1 VPPIIA
7 ALDSDKDGLISAEEI
22 AVASASLKKLDK
34 NGDGKITVDE
44 LRPEGSRGQGGRFAP
59 GREPSGRPDAR
70 EQGGQRPGR
79 ADAREQGGQRPG
91 RPDARE
97 QGGQRP
103 APGENP
109 TRRRRP
115 QLEEDQ

>member
-79 ADAREQGGQRPG
+79 
-91 RPDARE
+91 PDARE